1 MEATSK
7 TRMAGRPSYLVHFE
21 QEGISI
27 TIEVDLLDLLKMA

>member
-7 TRMAGRPSYLVHFE
+7 THMAGRSPHLIYFE